1 MELIC
6 IHGSTSCSMFLSYF
20 MFIKKNNHISDSEIV
35 QEEKINLINCKVN
48 ILSIYCYFNF
58 IMRKYLFFFFSMPQK
73 QLTRVFGANVGKLE
87 QVMFTQSSNPDFRL
101 RILSEP
107 CSAILSSA
115 AETQAGVIL
124 LFSSTWNRE
133 RGGGCI
139 TFFLRFRELFRPY
152 SSLAP
157 GTP

>member
-1 MELIC
+1 
-6 IHGSTSCSMFLSYF
+6 
-20 MFIKKNNHISDSEIV
+20 
-35 QEEKINLINCKVN
+35 
-48 ILSIYCYFNF
+48 
-58 IMRKYLFFFFSMPQK
+58 
-73 QLTRVFGANVGKLE
+73 
-87 QVMFTQSSNPDFRL
+87 MFTQSSNPDFRL

-139 TFFLRFRELFRPY
+139 TFFLRFRELFRPC

-157 GTP
+157 GTPWNLGCGFLWGREFLRLRKNLEFSLWESYSKIKLNWIYQHFEKAKNFETANLRLPDKI